1 MSLTQP
7 TTALDHYANYPSLK
21 DKVVFVTGGSS
32 GIGADYV
39 VQFASQGAKVGFVGR
54 NQQAAD
60 GIVESCQSQ
69 GFPAPLFIPCD
80 LRDIEALRSAIKQTE
95 SAFGT
100 ITGLVNNA
108 ASDERHKTE
117 DVTPEYWDERMQVN
131 LRHQF
136 FAIQAVIPGM
146 KDAGGGSIV
155 NLGSIGWMMKVPDY
169 PAYATSKAA
178 VLGLTRT
185 MAKQLGPHN
194 IRVNCVTPGWIMT
207 EKQERLWLTP
217 EGEQELMAGQCLPR
231 KLYSPEVTR
240 MILFLIADDG
250 SACTSQTFVVDGGW
264 AGQ

>member
-1 MSLTQP
+1 MSLQQP
-7 TTALDHYANYPSLK
+7 TTALEHYASYPSLR
-21 DKVVFVTGGSS
+21 DKVVFITGGSS

-39 VQFASQGAKVGFVGR
+39 MQFASQGAKVGFVGR

-60 GIVESCQSQ
+60 EIIEHCRSRDYRE
-69 GFPAPLFIPCD
+69 PLFVPCD
-80 LRDIEALRSAIKQTE
+80 LRDIGALRAAIKQTE
-95 SAFGT
+95 AVFGT

-117 DVTPEYWDERMQVN
+117 EVTPEYWDDRMQVN

-146 KDAGGGSIV
+146 KQAGGGSIV
-155 NLGSIGWMMKVPDY
+155 NLGSIGWMLKVPDY
-169 PAYATSKAA
+169 PAYATCKAA

-185 MAKQLGPHN
+185 MAKQLGPDN

-207 EKQERLWLTP
+207 EKQEKLWLTP
-217 EGEQELMAGQCLPR
+217 EGERDLMAGQCLPR

-240 MILFLIADDG
+240 MILFLIADDA
-250 SACTSQTFVVDGGW
+250 SACTSQAFVVDGGW